1 MLLAKARRLEI
12 WTLVYLLSSDTSD
25 ASQLFRRHLVS
36 GVSALTF
43 LICTWIAQRS
53 PNDVFPYGYHGAIST
68 GYLGASLTYWE
79 WAE

>member
-1 MLLAKARRLEI
+1 
-12 WTLVYLLSSDTSD
+12 
-25 ASQLFRRHLVS
+25 LFRRHLVS